1 VEHINRNAEL
11 NPTPEERQPKES
23 PRAWKLT
30 SRKELLTYL
39 AVWIH
44 IGLHGESAIEDY
56 WHKDLSSGTIY
67 IV

>member
-11 NPTPEERQPKES
+11 NLIPKERQPKES
-23 PRAWKLT
+23 PRAWKPTL
-30 SRKELLTYL
+30 RKELLAYL
-39 AVWIH
+39 AVWIY

-56 WHKDLSSGTIY
+56 WHKDLSSGTIH